1 MTKDDAFDTIV
12 AEFAKDME
20 LDLRFVRYRFPAV
33 AKNGASYLVHVGFKG
48 KDYLTGEPL
57 SVRVVVWQ
65 GPVLIHSGSWFPSD
79 AAITAA
85 KAAVAAVRDTGY
97 IVQGE
102 LL

>member
-1 MTKDDAFDTIV
+1 MNKQEAFDIV
-12 AEFAKDME
+12 VSEFAKDMNIS
-20 LDLRFVRYRFPAV
+20 RRQRTSFTAV
-33 AKNGASYLVHVGFKG
+33 AKAGTAYHVNVRSQG
-48 KDYLTGEPL
+48 KDYITGEPL
-57 SVRVVVWQ
+57 QVKVVVWQ